1 MEEVGGQ
8 GLKLTSEKYAQDM
21 KNMDLFLLQW
31 LILYLEFIMIQIC
44 LE

>member
-8 GLKLTSEKYAQDM
+8 GLKRASEKYAQDM